1 MDLRPLLPALASL
14 ALLAGEAKAVT
25 VSPSTD
31 FNALANF
38 LLVDGWDP
46 VPGSVSGTLAGANA
60 IGTFDNASDIGL
72 TNGVL
77 LTTGSVFNAVGPN
90 NSSSATGP
98 GALSSLS
105 FDFVAVSPG
114 ISWRY
119 VFASEEYEEFVNSSF
134 NDRFRLTLND
144 ENLAL
149 IPGTSSDV
157 AINSVNQI
165 SNTAFYRSNVGAAL
179 NNFNTQYDGLTT
191 LLTAS
196 KGDLVVGNRYNVQ
209 FTITD
214 VGDQAYDSGVFIGAN
229 SVSFDGGRPETPL
242 LPETPTSPTAPWVF
256 PDFTVFDPGFTWWLD
271 PDVAVGYIYN
281 VTGGPKFAT
290 YNAPTLPF
298 DNNYELFGSSDS
310 CATFTNSLG
319 PITGSGGP
327 FTFGSPVECF
337 AIKGID
343 VANML
348 DPTNTMAFNAGFTF
362 DSSGTVSV
370 TQTPITEFVDPASVP
385 GPLPLFGVGAAF
397 AYSRKLRNRIKTSK
411 MPEVMSAIA

>member
-119 VFASEEYEEFVNSSF
+119 VFASEEYEEYVNSEYNDSF
-134 NDRFRLTLND
+134 SLTLNG

-149 IPGTSSDV
+149 IPGTSSAV
-157 AINSVNQI
+157 AINSVNQL
-165 SNTAFYRSNVGAAL
+165 SNTAFYRSNVGTAL

-196 KGDLVVGNRYNVQ
+196 KGDLVVGNTYNVQ

-214 VGDQAYDSGVFIGAN
+214 VGDQAWDSGVFIGAN
-229 SVSFDGGRPETPL
+229 SVSFDGGSPETPL

-256 PDFTVFDPGFTWWLD
+256 PDFTVFDPDFTWWLD

-281 VTGGPKFAT
+281 VTGGPKFAS
-290 YNAPTLPF
+290 YDPLPLPF

-319 PITGSGGP
+319 PIIGSGGA

-362 DSSGTVSV
+362 DSIGTVNV